1 MRDIIIIYLL
11 SQSLQVIDNYLQSM
25 EHLRNALIFLHLE
38 ACQFIL
44 EDIQFGSLHRRCAL
58 ICFLQSFPYLIC
70 SFTILDLLKH
80 LGING
85 IVYGVESHC
94 IALLVGLIL
103 VGGIVGINDSI
114 IVFHHFPYLI
124 ID

>member
-1 MRDIIIIYLL
+1 
-11 SQSLQVIDNYLQSM
+11 M

-44 EDIQFGSLHRRCAL
+44 QDIQLGTLHHRCAL
-58 ICFLQSFPYLIC
+58 ICFLQSLSHLIC

-80 LGING
+80 VGIND

-94 IALLVGLIL
+94 IALPVGLVGVDEIVRIKNHIVMLDHIPHL
-103 VGGIVGINDSI
+103 V
-114 IVFHHFPYLI
+114 